1 VNTPDPSHAPRNEAP
16 PALAARRS
24 LFTFEERRAKRAE
37 SLVFLLFLSLFL
49 PSQARSFSF
58 SSGILAKIRAAYATT
73 GSVSCTFVQTYAPA
87 GFAPTSP
94 ETGTLVLQAPDRV
107 RFDYDG
113 PEGKVFTFDGTAG
126 RQYVA
131 ADRQLVVKRLA
142 PGDRERLPIV
152 FLESTEALLA
162 RYDATEA
169 AADNGLVEV
178 VLTPRKPGALKSVSL
193 LALTGTGEVKR
204 LVLVDAAGNRTTFTL
219 TRKISGAKRPD
230 SDFALSPPE
239 GTKVLTE

>member
-1 VNTPDPSHAPRNEAP
+1 MVAPLFALLL
-16 PALAARRS
+16 LAAPAG
-24 LFTFEERRAKRAE
+24 T
-37 SLVFLLFLSLFL
+37 
-49 PSQARSFSF
+49 
-58 SSGILAKIRAAYATT
+58 LAKIRAAYATA

-94 ETGTLVLQAPDRV
+94 ETGKLVLQAPDRV

-152 FLESTEALLA
+152 FLESTEELLA
-162 RYDATEA
+162 RYDAAEA
-169 AADNGLVEV
+169 PADNGLVEV
-178 VLTPRKPGALKSVSL
+178 VLTPKRRGALKSASL
-193 LALTGTGEVKR
+193 LAVAGTGEVKR

-219 TRKISGAKRPD
+219 TQKIPGAKRPD
-230 SDFALSPPE
+230 ADFALAPPE
-239 GTKVLTE
+239 GTKILTE

>member
-1 VNTPDPSHAPRNEAP
+1 VNSPAHTHGRCSAAPA
-16 PALAARRS
+16 ALAALA
-24 LFTFEERRAKRAE
+24 LFTFEAE
-37 SLVFLLFLSLFL
+37 S
-49 PSQARSFSF
+49 
-58 SSGILAKIRAAYATT
+58 SSSSSVILAKIRAAYATP

-87 GFAPTSP
+87 GFAETAP
-94 ETGTLVLQAPDRV
+94 ETGKLVLQAPDKV

-113 PEGKVFTFDGTAG
+113 PEGKVFTFDGAAG

-162 RYDATEA
+162 RYDATETPGE
-169 AADNGLVEV
+169 NGLVEV
-178 VLTPRKPGALKSVSL
+178 VLAPKRPGALKSLSL
-193 LALTGTGEVKR
+193 VALAATGEVKR
-204 LVLVDAAGNRTTFTL
+204 LVLVDGAGNRTTFTL
-219 TRKISGAKRPD
+219 TQKISGAKRPD
-230 SDFALSPPE
+230 SDFALSPPG

>member
-1 VNTPDPSHAPRNEAP
+1 MQPPIEEISSRMSGVKGALRAPRSG
-16 PALAARRS
+16 RRPLTPNIRGAS
-24 LFTFEERRAKRAE
+24 L
-37 SLVFLLFLSLFL
+37 LVLSLLLSFE
-49 PSQARSFSF
+49 ARSSSSSSF
-58 SSGILAKIRAAYATT
+58 ILAKIRAAYATA

-94 ETGTLVLQAPDRV
+94 ETGKLVLQAPDRV

-152 FLESTEALLA
+152 FLESTEELLA
-162 RYDATEA
+162 RYDAAEA
-169 AADNGLVEV
+169 PADNGLVEV
-178 VLTPRKPGALKSVSL
+178 VLTPKRRGALKSASL
-193 LALTGTGEVKR
+193 LAVAGTGEVKR

-219 TRKISGAKRPD
+219 TQKIPGAKRPD
-230 SDFALSPPE
+230 ADFALAPPE
-239 GTKVLTE
+239 GTKILTE

>member
-1 VNTPDPSHAPRNEAP
+1 VKRTDRVHGLCNAAP
-16 PALAARRS
+16 PAPAARLP

-37 SLVFLLFLSLFL
+37 FLVLLCLLFS
-49 PSQARSFSF
+49 SEARS
-58 SSGILAKIRAAYATT
+58 SSSAVLAKIRAAYATP

-94 ETGTLVLQAPDRV
+94 ETGKLVLQAPDRV

-113 PEGKVFTFDGTAG
+113 PEGKVFTFDGTSG

-131 ADRQLVVKRLA
+131 ADRQMVVRRLA

-152 FLESTEALLA
+152 FLESTETLLE

-169 AADNGLVEV
+169 PADNGLLEV
-178 VLTPRKPGALKSVSL
+178 TLVPKRPGGLKSASL
-193 LALTGTGEVKR
+193 LAVASTGEVKR
-204 LVLVDAAGNRTTFTL
+204 LVLVDSAGNRTTFTL
-219 TRKISGAKRPD
+219 TQKISGAKRPD

>member
-1 VNTPDPSHAPRNEAP
+1 MNSPAHTHGRCSAAPA
-16 PALAARRS
+16 ALAALA
-24 LFTFEERRAKRAE
+24 LFTFEAE
-37 SLVFLLFLSLFL
+37 S
-49 PSQARSFSF
+49 
-58 SSGILAKIRAAYATT
+58 SSSSSVILAKIRAAYATP

-87 GFAPTSP
+87 GFAETAP
-94 ETGTLVLQAPDRV
+94 ETGKLVLQAPDKV

-113 PEGKVFTFDGTAG
+113 PEGKVFTFDGAAG

-162 RYDATEA
+162 RYDATETPGE
-169 AADNGLVEV
+169 NGLVEV
-178 VLTPRKPGALKSVSL
+178 VLAPKRPGALKSLSL
-193 LALTGTGEVKR
+193 VALAATGEVKR
-204 LVLVDAAGNRTTFTL
+204 LVLVDGAGNRTTFTL
-219 TRKISGAKRPD
+219 TQKISGAKRPD
-230 SDFALSPPE
+230 SDFALSPPG

>member
-1 VNTPDPSHAPRNEAP
+1 VNTPVRRHGGSHAAP
-16 PALAARRS
+16 LP
-24 LFTFEERRAKRAE
+24 LFTFKERRAKRAE
-37 SLVFLLFLSLFL
+37 SLILFLCLLLS
-49 PSQARSFSF
+49 SEARSA
-58 SSGILAKIRAAYATT
+58 SSAILAKIRAAYATP
-73 GSVSCTFVQTYAPA
+73 GSVSCTFVQAYAPA

-94 ETGTLVLQAPDRV
+94 ETGRLVLQAPDRV

-113 PEGKVFTFDGTAG
+113 PEGKVFTFDGAAG

-131 ADRQLVVKRLA
+131 ADRQLVVMRLA

-162 RYDATEA
+162 RYDATETSGE
-169 AADNGLVEV
+169 NGLVEV
-178 VLTPRKPGALKSVSL
+178 VLAPKKPGALKSLSL
-193 LALTGTGEVKR
+193 LALASTGEVKR
-204 LVLVDAAGNRTTFTL
+204 LVLVDSAGNRTTFTL
-219 TRKISGAKRPD
+219 TQKISGAKRPD

>member
-1 VNTPDPSHAPRNEAP
+1 VKRLALVFVLGLFAFEAR
-16 PALAARRS
+16 PAQ
-24 LFTFEERRAKRAE
+24 RAE
-37 SLVFLLFLSLFL
+37 
-49 PSQARSFSF
+49 
-58 SSGILAKIRAAYATT
+58 GTLAKIRTAYATP

-94 ETGTLVLQAPDRV
+94 ETGKLVLQAPDKV

-152 FLESTEALLA
+152 FLESTDALLA
-162 RYDATEA
+162 RYDATETA
-169 AADNGLVEV
+169 AENGLVEV
-178 VLTPRKPGALKSVSL
+178 VLTPKKPGALKSVSL
-193 LALTGTGEVKR
+193 LALASTGEVKR
-204 LVLVDAAGNRTTFTL
+204 LVLVDGAGNRTTFTL
-219 TRKISGAKRPD
+219 TQKISGAKRPD

>member
-1 VNTPDPSHAPRNEAP
+1 MNSPARTHGRCSAAPA
-16 PALAARRS
+16 ALAALA
-24 LFTFEERRAKRAE
+24 LFTFEAE
-37 SLVFLLFLSLFL
+37 S
-49 PSQARSFSF
+49 
-58 SSGILAKIRAAYATT
+58 SSSSSVILAKIRAAYATP

-87 GFAPTSP
+87 GFAETAP
-94 ETGTLVLQAPDRV
+94 ETGKLVLQAPDKV

-113 PEGKVFTFDGTAG
+113 PEGKVFTFDGAAG

-162 RYDATEA
+162 RYDATETPGE
-169 AADNGLVEV
+169 NGLVEV
-178 VLTPRKPGALKSVSL
+178 VLAPKRPGALKSLSL
-193 LALTGTGEVKR
+193 VALAATGEVKR
-204 LVLVDAAGNRTTFTL
+204 LVLVDGAGNRTTFTL
-219 TRKISGAKRPD
+219 TQKISGAKRPD
-230 SDFALSPPE
+230 SDFALSPPG

>member
-1 VNTPDPSHAPRNEAP
+1 VNTPVRRHGRSHAAP
-16 PALAARRS
+16 LP
-24 LFTFEERRAKRAE
+24 LFTFKERRAKRAE
-37 SLVFLLFLSLFL
+37 SLILLLCLLLS
-49 PSQARSFSF
+49 SEARS
-58 SSGILAKIRAAYATT
+58 SSSAILSKIRAAYATA
-73 GSVSCTFVQTYAPA
+73 GSVACTFVQTYAPA
-87 GFAPTSP
+87 GFTETAP
-94 ETGTLVLQAPDRV
+94 ETGKLVLQAPDRV

-152 FLESTEALLA
+152 FLESTDALLA
-162 RYDATEA
+162 RYDATETA
-169 AADNGLVEV
+169 AENGLVEV
-178 VLTPRKPGALKSVSL
+178 VLTPKKPGALKSVSL
-193 LALTGTGEVKR
+193 LALASTGEVKR
-204 LVLVDAAGNRTTFTL
+204 LVLVDGAGNRTTFTL
-219 TRKISGAKRPD
+219 TQKISGAKRPD

>member
-1 VNTPDPSHAPRNEAP
+1 MNTPERTHGGSHAAREAH
-16 PALAARRS
+16 AAR
-24 LFTFEERRAKRAE
+24 LPLLTFEERRAKRAQ
-37 SLVFLLFLSLFL
+37 SLVLFLSLL
-49 PSQARSFSF
+49 LFSEAK
-58 SSGILAKIRAAYATT
+58 SSSLSASSTLTKIRAAYATP

-87 GFAPTSP
+87 GFAATSP
-94 ETGTLVLQAPDRV
+94 ETGKLVLQAPDRV

-162 RYDATEA
+162 RYDAAETPGE
-169 AADNGLVEV
+169 NGLVEIT
-178 VLTPRKPGALKSVSL
+178 LAPKKPGSLRSASL
-193 LALTGTGEVKR
+193 LAVAATGEVKR
-204 LVLVDAAGNRTTFTL
+204 LVLLDTAGNRTTFTF
-219 TRKISGAKRPD
+219 TQKMSGAKRPE
-230 SDFALSPPE
+230 SDFALAPPE
-239 GTKVLTE
+239 GTKILTE

>member
-1 VNTPDPSHAPRNEAP
+1 MVAPLFALLL
-16 PALAARRS
+16 LAAPAG
-24 LFTFEERRAKRAE
+24 T
-37 SLVFLLFLSLFL
+37 LS
-49 PSQARSFSF
+49 
-58 SSGILAKIRAAYATT
+58 KIRAAYATA

-87 GFAPTSP
+87 GFAETAP
-94 ETGTLVLQAPDRV
+94 ETGKLVLQAPDRV

-162 RYDATEA
+162 RYDAAETPGE
-169 AADNGLVEV
+169 NGLVEV
-178 VLTPRKPGALKSVSL
+178 VLAPKKPGALKSLSL
-193 LALTGTGEVKR
+193 LALASTGEVKR
-204 LVLVDAAGNRTTFTL
+204 LVLVDSAGNRTTFTL
-219 TRKISGAKRPD
+219 TQKISGAKRPD

>member
-1 VNTPDPSHAPRNEAP
+1 MPVRSHGIRNA
-16 PALAARRS
+16 ALASLAAVGC
-24 LFTFEERRAKRAE
+24 LFTFEAK
-37 SLVFLLFLSLFL
+37 
-49 PSQARSFSF
+49 
-58 SSGILAKIRAAYATT
+58 SSSSATLAKIRAAYGTP

-94 ETGTLVLQAPDRV
+94 ETGKLILQAPDRV

-131 ADRQLVVKRLA
+131 ADRQLVVKRLQ

-162 RYDATEA
+162 RYDAAETS
-169 AADNGLVEV
+169 ADNGLVEV
-178 VLTPRKPGALKSVSL
+178 VLTPKKAGALKSVSL
-193 LALTGTGEVKR
+193 LALAATGEVKR
-204 LVLVDAAGNRTTFTL
+204 LVLLDSAGNRTTFTL
-219 TRKISGAKRPD
+219 TQKIPGAKRPD
-230 SDFALSPPE
+230 SDFTLSPPE
-239 GTKVLTE
+239 GTKILTE

>member
-1 VNTPDPSHAPRNEAP
+1 MKTEISWKVNTPVRSRGGSRA
-16 PALAARRS
+16 ALASLGALAC
-24 LFTFEERRAKRAE
+24 LFTFEARPAQPAE
-37 SLVFLLFLSLFL
+37 VTLS
-49 PSQARSFSF
+49 
-58 SSGILAKIRAAYATT
+58 KIRAAYSKSD
-73 GSVSCTFVQTYAPA
+73 SVSCTFVQTYAPA

-94 ETGTLVLQAPDRV
+94 ETGKIVLQAPDRV

-162 RYDATEA
+162 RYDAAETPGE
-169 AADNGLVEV
+169 NGLVEV
-178 VLTPRKPGALKSVSL
+178 VLTPKKPGALKSVSL
-193 LALTGTGEVKR
+193 LALAGTGEVKR
-204 LVLVDAAGNRTTFTL
+204 LVLLDTAGNRTTFTL
-219 TRKISGAKRPD
+219 TQKIPGAKRPD
-230 SDFALSPPE
+230 SDFALAPPE
-239 GTKVLTE
+239 GTKILTE

>member
-1 VNTPDPSHAPRNEAP
+1 MNTPVRRHGRSHAAP
-16 PALAARRS
+16 LP
-24 LFTFEERRAKRAE
+24 LFTFKEKRAKRAE
-37 SLVFLLFLSLFL
+37 SLILLLCLLLS
-49 PSQARSFSF
+49 SEARS
-58 SSGILAKIRAAYATT
+58 SSSAILSKIRAAYATP

-87 GFAPTSP
+87 GFMETAP
-94 ETGTLVLQAPDRV
+94 ETGKLLLQAPDKV

-113 PEGKVFTFDGTAG
+113 PEGKVFTFDGAAG

-162 RYDATEA
+162 RYDATETSGA
-169 AADNGLVEV
+169 NGLVEV
-178 VLTPRKPGALKSVSL
+178 LLRPKKPGALTSLSL
-193 LALTGTGEVKR
+193 LALASTGEVKR
-204 LVLVDAAGNRTTFTL
+204 LILVDSAGNRTTFTL
-219 TRKISGAKRPD
+219 TQKTSGAKRPD
-230 SDFALSPPE
+230 SDFALSPPA